1 MADNIR
7 GLTVEIAADATKF
20 KSEMKQ
26 LRSEA
31 KSSQSELNALQKSL
45 ALRFDEKEFVRAQE
59 VAREAIDKNAEAADL
74 LRERLAYLEKS
85 GNVDTAQYRD
95 LQTQLTQTEIKGKQL
110 QEQLERIKNIKYTAL
125 ANQVKGVGNAITGVG
140 QALTPVSAL
149 AAGAVAGVGAL
160 GVKAISTADEIA
172 TLATQYEMSAEAL
185 QRFNYVALQ
194 TDTDATTLY
203 KAFVKVRAGV
213 ADIAAGAT
221 STATAALQA
230 LNLNFAAFD
239 GSEEQFYAI
248 VDALASMEDKTQMV
262 ALAND
267 IFGDK
272 LANNL
277 LPMIYAG
284 TDAINEYR
292 EEFDDLGA
300 LTNEQV
306 AALSEFDNV
315 LNKIK
320 TQLANVAAQI
330 GSALLPLMQRLA
342 DIVSTSIVPKLQR
355 LAEWFDSLSLSQQE
369 FALKAALVVAALA
382 PLTLGIGKLVTGIGS
397 LIAAIPKLMAGLSA
411 LAAHPIILIVA
422 AVVAVLVLLYAKC
435 EAFREAINALVGT
448 LGEMLQPVLSAIG
461 QVLQLIMSILQPIID
476 LVGGV
481 LALVVNVVNEALQ
494 PVVAVLNT
502 IMSVLS
508 PIFDILSTLI
518 GVILM
523 PLQIQM
529 QMLFSILQP
538 LLQVALIP
546 LQLVLQ
552 ALQVPLQ
559 ILGTLLGWLS
569 PLFTAFANV
578 VKKVFMGVI
587 TVINFVLGFVEDAVN
602 FVIGIINGLIDGVNG
617 ALGWLGVHID
627 RIAEVKLKIDTS
639 SIDDM
644 DDVAAIVDS
653 TPPDTSGY
661 GSGDTTYDAVGG
673 GTSSGDVYNNDYS
686 TNTKTQNVT
695 VVIQN
700 YAAEIDEKDLVR
712 RINVALAEGM

>member
-20 KSEMKQ
+20 KSEMRQ

-284 TDAINEYR
+284 TDAINAYR

-627 RIAEVKLKIDTS
+627 RIAKVKLKIDTS